1 MNLPD
6 PRTAVDLVSLTRRR
20 VSEAGI
26 PVSRTVTL
34 GPGRQAHVWE
44 CEGPPGA
51 PSVVLLHG
59 LVATGGLNWFPALG
73 PLSERFRVVAIDLR
87 GHGRSTPV
95 ADRFRLSDCA
105 DDVADTIRALDMGP
119 VVVCGYSL
127 GGPVAQLVW
136 HRHRELVAGLVL
148 CATSRNIGGS
158 SPERAFFAFL
168 LAGLIG
174 VRAAGTMS
182 RLVRRA
188 GGSVPPVGA
197 DEAGPPPAGGDG
209 MGDDPDEDP
218 KLTSWALSELRRTD
232 PRTVVAAVAMMGRFS
247 SHGWVDT
254 IDVPTAVVVT
264 EKDHL
269 INTARQMKLAQA
281 IPGATVHPVAAGHAA
296 CVIGARWFVPA
307 LVEAVDS
314 VTDRLGGSES

>member
-1 MNLPD
+1 MRLPD
-6 PRTAVDLVSLTRRR
+6 PRTAVDLVSLTRQR

-26 PVSRTVTL
+26 PEGRTVTL
-34 GPGRQAHVWE
+34 APGRQAHIWE
-44 CEGPPGA
+44 CEGPPNA
-51 PSVVLLHG
+51 PSLVLLHG

-73 PLSERFRVVAIDLR
+73 PLARRFRVVAIDLR

-105 DDVADTIRALDMGP
+105 DDVADTIRCLALDP
-119 VVVCGYSL
+119 AVVCGYSL

-158 SPERAFFAFL
+158 TPERVFFGAL
-168 LAGLIG
+168 LGGLIG
-174 VRAAGTMS
+174 LRAAGTLAKLRS
-182 RLVRRA
+182 RTA
-188 GGSVPPVGA
+188 A
-197 DEAGPPPAGGDG
+197 TEAGPGGLDRMDG
-209 MGDDPDEDP
+209 DVDDPGLGGETLDP
-218 KLTSWALSELRRTD
+218 MLTSWAVSELRRSD
-232 PRTVVAAVAMMGRFS
+232 PRTVMAAVAMMGRFS
-247 SHGWVDT
+247 SHGWVES

-264 EKDHL
+264 ERDHL
-269 INTARQMKLAQA
+269 ISTARQLKLAQA

-307 LVEAVDS
+307 LVDAAGS
-314 VTDRLGGSES
+314 VADRLGWP